1 MGCVRVEEQ
10 ALEGNGPNGR
20 PAVRQ
25 VYKGETAPY
34 RSKEEDPWDG
44 SDVTIL
50 FQEVVSF
57 KPVQKGF
64 PGFT

>member
-57 KPVQKGF
+57 L
-64 PGFT
+64 